1 VPTLLLVRH
10 GHSSA
15 NGEGI
20 LAGRLPGIHL
30 TERGRGQAAALGER
44 FAGAQVARVV
54 SSPLE
59 RCLETAHPLAAA
71 AGVEVVVEYGLQEC
85 AYGAWSGRKLSEL
98 AKEPLWSTVQDDPA
112 NARFPDH
119 DEYAAESLQEMSDR
133 VVEAVRRH
141 DAQVREEHGEGA
153 VWVAVSHGDLVKAV
167 LAEATGAGLG
177 HFQRYTADPASVC
190 AIRYGERHT
199 FLLSA
204 NELSPDLARFRP
216 PADAP
221 ATGET
226 VTGETATA
234 TDAAP
239 TGDAQVGGGAG

>member
-71 AGVEVVVEYGLQEC
+71 AGVEVVVEDGLQEC

-98 AKEPLWSTVQDDPA
+98 AQEPLWSTVQDDPA

-153 VWVAVSHGDLVKAV
+153 VWAAVSHGDLVKAV
-167 LAEATGAGLG
+167 LADATGAGLG

-221 ATGET
+221 ATGE
-226 VTGETATA
+226 APTA

>member
-1 VPTLLLVRH
+1 MPTLLLVRH

-20 LAGRLPGIHL
+20 LAGRLPGVHL

-44 FAGAQVARVV
+44 FAGAQVVRVV

-59 RCLETAHPLAAA
+59 RCLETAQPLAAA
-71 AGVEVVVEYGLQEC
+71 AGVEVVVDDGLQEC

-112 NARFPDH
+112 SARFPDH

-141 DAQVREEHGEGA
+141 DAQVREEHGPGA

-167 LAEATGAGLG
+167 LADATGAGLG

-204 NELSPDLARFRP
+204 NELAPDLARFRP

-221 ATGET
+221 PAGET
-226 VTGETATA
+226 PTA

>member
-20 LAGRLPGIHL
+20 LAGRLPGVHL

-44 FAGAQVARVV
+44 FAGAQVVRVV

-59 RCLETAHPLAAA
+59 RCLETAQPLAAA
-71 AGVEVVVEYGLQEC
+71 AGVEVVVEDGLQEC
-85 AYGAWSGRKLSEL
+85 AYGAWSGRRLSEL

-141 DAQVREEHGEGA
+141 DAQVREEHGPGA

-167 LAEATGAGLG
+167 LADATGAGLG

-204 NELSPDLARFRP
+204 NELAPDPARFRP
-216 PADAP
+216 PADTP
-221 ATGET
+221 QTGET
-226 VTGETATA
+226 PTA